1 MCTANS
7 ALWLY
12 SCSLGR
18 SCQIPLKFAG
28 EPQTKQTLTLVYTE
42 RLTDKQLIPP
52 PAFVTQISVIR
63 VSLQRGLWTG
73 GEVSLY
79 LIIWSKQRQI
89 GKKLETMLASVLL
102 HGIPGSSRDVDL
114 RPGSWTR
121 SCHSTLKPISCFH
134 IASCREILRGRGR
147 FLSNHCCFYWTRR
160 HLRFG
165 CRWLLAF
172 QCPPEYNDHNKLHH
186 VRRGPVC
193 CQMVLK

>member
-1 MCTANS
+1 M
-7 ALWLY
+7 
-12 SCSLGR
+12 
-18 SCQIPLKFAG
+18 KFAG

-52 PAFVTQISVIR
+52 LAFVTQISVIR

-121 SCHSTLKPISCFH
+121 SCHSMLKPISCFH